1 MIWTSDR
8 LESKGW
14 DHNPSCPLCGSTM
27 ETSHHLCTWCR
38 YTRRVWTLIADQ
50 TGQPYLNP
58 NKWTHSESVLQWWTN
73 LTSAQDIPHKAT
85 RSIVL
90 LVNWEIWKERNDRVF
105 NHHKSLVP
113 SIVAKIKS
121 EASDWIAAGII
132 TRLTVNFQFCFAG
145 SRLFSPRHILYP
157 FVKRNGIPCS
167 FSLGNQYV
175 NMCRVTFMK
184 LSYCSFAVICPEKHD
199 SWFLV

>member
-1 MIWTSDR
+1 MT
-8 LESKGW
+8 
-14 DHNPSCPLCGSTM
+14 
-27 ETSHHLCTWCR
+27 
-38 YTRRVWTLIADQ
+38 
-50 TGQPYLNP
+50 
-58 NKWTHSESVLQWWTN
+58 
-73 LTSAQDIPHKAT
+73 
-85 RSIVL
+85 
-90 LVNWEIWKERNDRVF
+90 VF

-121 EASDWIAAGII
+121 EASDWIAAGVI
-132 TRLTVNFQFCFAG
+132 VNFQFCFAG